1 MELSEF
7 VEETLAQ
14 IVKGVRAAQN
24 RDDGPHIAAEGM
36 YGKVTDHLFVTGIG
50 AFTVVDFDVSVVAD
64 TKGSGKGGI
73 KVWGIEAGGGIDRA
87 VQNTSKVKFAVHL
100 MLPTGAKQP
109 PAPPLPERSKDWV
122 A

>member
-14 IVKGVRAAQN
+14 ILQGVRAAQK
-24 RDDGPHIAAEGM
+24 REDGTNIAAEGM
-36 YGKVTDHLFVTGIG
+36 YGKITDHLLITGDA
-50 AFTVVDFDVSVVAD
+50 AFTVVDFDVSVVAE
-64 TKGSGKGGI
+64 TKGGGKGGI

-109 PAPPLPERSKDWV
+109 PASPLPERNKDWV